1 MVLDLIHTEL
11 FSFSDGSGFGE
22 NVIMS
27 GVDMSWL
34 VHIDNKN
41 KDILTLGKGLVDDLD
56 DNTLTIEKK
65 YSTNF
70 TEEQKKN
77 LFKLVLKWGESLCIC

>member
-27 GVDMSWL
+27 GVDMS
-34 VHIDNKN
+34 
-41 KDILTLGKGLVDDLD
+41 
-56 DNTLTIEKK
+56 
-65 YSTNF
+65 
-70 TEEQKKN
+70 
-77 LFKLVLKWGESLCIC
+77 

>member
-1 MVLDLIHTEL
+1 MVLDLIHAKL

-56 DNTLTIEKK
+56 DNALTIEKK
-65 YSTNF
+65 NSINF
-70 TEEQKKN
+70 TEEQKKKF
-77 LFKLVLKWGESLCIC
+77 FKLVWGESLCIC